1 MIATHSQGGLI
12 LQRFLTWMLHQ
23 GRGRE
28 LARIRSIVTLACPNG
43 GSEYL
48 RSLRHV
54 LGFGRHAHGD
64 LEVLNRQIADTQRSV
79 LKAHRQRNC
88 CRRPP
93 LPHPVPRLRRE
104 FGTKVVTAAS
114 AQGAF
119 PEASTLAGNHFSILD
134 PTAPGNRTAQTVK
147 YHILADSA
155 ANLAQPFQQIT
166 AVDAAA
172 GSASAPL
179 AAEAQAAS
187 EKFRIDVQGGQGVQI
202 GDRNIQHNTFTA
214 PAAQP
219 ASGRW
224 RPRRRS
230 RRLRR
235 QWGRRRQ

>member
-54 LGFGRHAHGD
+54 LGFGRHAQAGN

-79 LKAHRQRNC
+79 LKHIVNATVVDDHH
-88 CRRPP
+88 CRIPF
-93 LPHPVPRLRRE
+93 HVYA
-104 FGTKVVTAAS
+104 GNSDKVVTAAS

-219 ASGRW
+219 APGDGGQGGG
-224 RPRRRS
+224 PD
-230 RRLRR
+230 
-235 QWGRRRQ
+235 G